1 MPGYV
6 VQEHAQSSPD
16 PDSDGRTTSENLT
29 ADCRRP
35 GTLSICVARSV
46 HCAHLSGLCVC
57 RAHLSICVDS
67 RAPQAA
73 RPGCGSGRIT
83 GITRSSAPR
92 PLSAPAHRVEI
103 VIPSQTHHF
112 VIPSASSDA
121 RANHQLYISPWWNP
135 EKISQ
140 NENSC
145 RFHFSDS
152 PGNCLLLVLD

>member
-29 ADCRRP
+29 AERRRA
-35 GTLSICVARSV
+35 GTLSICVPRTVHICPVCACAAHIYQFVLILGHRRRRARGV
-46 HCAHLSGLCVC
+46 GAEG
-57 RAHLSICVDS
+57 S
-67 RAPQAA
+67 REL
-73 RPGCGSGRIT
+73 PGHQQS
-83 GITRSSAPR
+83 
-92 PLSAPAHRVEI
+92 PLSAPAHRAEI

-152 PGNCLLLVLD
+152 PVNCLLLVID

>member
-1 MPGYV
+1 MPGCV

-29 ADCRRP
+29 ADFRRP

-46 HCAHLSGLCVC
+46 HICPVCACAAHIYQFVLILGHRRR
-57 RAHLSICVDS
+57 RARGVGAEGS
-67 RAPQAA
+67 REL
-73 RPGCGSGRIT
+73 PGHQLRGYYQLLPT
-83 GITRSSAPR
+83 EP
-92 PLSAPAHRVEI
+92 I

-152 PGNCLLLVLD
+152 PVNCLLLVLD

>member
-29 ADCRRP
+29 E
-35 GTLSICVARSV
+35 TWNSINLCSS

-121 RANHQLYISPWWNP
+121 RANHQLYISPCSNL

-152 PGNCLLLVLD
+152 PGNWLLLVLD